1 MSVIKMVKAM
11 IVTAALVFALAI
23 TSYAD
28 GDGGAWIRDSNGWW
42 YVNANRSYTTD
53 NWQQINGNWYY
64 FDSYGYLVTG
74 WKQSPHDGKW
84 YYLDPNGKPDQLGR
98 MLTNQWIGDYYVGA
112 DGAWVESGSNSS
124 AAAAS
129 STGSKQE
136 RLPASV
142 NGYYITKIS
151 SLPIKRYG
159 NSVLLTLWNFDF
171 FAGPNG
177 GLGLYV
183 EYDEDTYNPYDK
195 TSVDLF
201 RIQYSFFNE
210 NGQKVYSRDYLTKAL
225 YVGQDSLTGESS
237 TIELPP
243 SVLPPGK
250 YSLLITV
257 TTF

>member
-112 DGAWVESGSNSS
+112 DGAWVESGSNTSKTTASVAVQNTGSS
-124 AAAAS
+124 STSATTSAS
-129 STGSKQE
+129 STQYEYDPIDLGHGIMLYPGFNTDAESSGVIALAAGKIVKKTSLTDYPYEVSLVYYGGVLSGDRRASGKVAAYDANGYELDFTILSAE
-136 RLPASV
+136 RSQDGQRLTKTWYLPA
-142 NGYYITKIS
+142 GT
-151 SLPIKRYG
+151 R
-159 NSVLLTLWNFDF
+159 
-171 FAGPNG
+171 
-177 GLGLYV
+177 
-183 EYDEDTYNPYDK
+183 
-195 TSVDLF
+195 
-201 RIQYSFFNE
+201 
-210 NGQKVYSRDYLTKAL
+210 
-225 YVGQDSLTGESS
+225 
-237 TIELPP
+237 TIRM
-243 SVLPPGK
+243 K
-250 YSLLITV
+250 
-257 TTF
+257 